1 MKLSSMDQIHRIR
14 KGIEI
19 ALAVIFG
26 SVFIFGLMALVVFL
40 DDLARPLR

>member
-1 MKLSSMDQIHRIR
+1 MNPSMDQIHRIR

-26 SVFIFGLMALVVFL
+26 SVFIFSLMALVVFL
-40 DDLARPLR
+40 DELGKGLK